1 MKNKT
6 KKNIRKGQAACLL
19 AGAVLAAASALFG
32 GTKDLCRE
40 GETVT
45 ILRPGYGEED
55 REQTVRVN
63 GENISFTVSG
73 RKYTEEEA
81 ETILSRLAEVLSS
94 SKDPEQ
100 RISYDG
106 YEGVRAEWSEGE
118 NGSSCRLTVRTER
131 GIREKVLFFPGIL
144 RAAPFEKETTF
155 AEKAGEL
162 LALADAATVTGERIV
177 LPRELDGVSLNY
189 GEKKDPAPAMLLLLG
204 GTAAL
209 LLGKRPAEE
218 EKKRKK
224 QRETELLLDYSDV
237 VSRLLIYLGAGL
249 TVPNAFARLSAG
261 AEGSGRAVFREIG
274 AAVRDMENGVPEGE
288 ALSAFAKR
296 CGPPCYVRLASL
308 LERNQKTGGNSVRN
322 ELEREMQEAFAG
334 RKEAARRMGEEA
346 GTRLLLPLLLSLSAV
361 LLVTAVPA
369 FLKMNG

>member
-1 MKNKT
+1 MKQKT
-6 KKNIRKGQAACLL
+6 KKNIRREQAACLL
-19 AGAVLAAASALFG
+19 AGAVLAAVSALFG
-32 GTKDLCRE
+32 GTKDLLPE
-40 GETVT
+40 GDRVT

-63 GENISFTVSG
+63 GEDVSFTVTG

-81 ETILSRLAEVLSS
+81 ETILSRLAEVLCSS
-94 SKDPEQ
+94 EDPEQ
-100 RISYDG
+100 RSAYDG

-118 NGSSCRLTVRTER
+118 SGSSCRLTARTES
-131 GIREKVLFFPGIL
+131 GCLEKDLFFP
-144 RAAPFEKETTF
+144 RAPETASFKKEATF
-155 AEKAGEL
+155 AEKVGEL
-162 LALADAATVTGERIV
+162 LALADAATVTGDRIV
-177 LPRELDGVSLNY
+177 LPRELDGVSLTY
-189 GEKKDPAPAMLLLLG
+189 GEKKDLTPGILLLLG
-204 GTAAL
+204 GIAAL

-224 QRETELLLDYSDV
+224 KRETELLLDYSDV

-249 TVPNAFARLSAG
+249 TVKNAFARLSAG
-261 AEGSGRAVFREIG
+261 AESSGRAVFREIG

-288 ALSAFAKR
+288 ALSAFAAR

-346 GTRLLLPLLLSLSAV
+346 GTRLLFPLLLSLSAV